1 MPESFEEFKAG
12 VYAALRDKV
21 AERIEAEREHIS
33 NTLLRGEIAQSEES
47 ESQSNAD
54 EN

>member
-21 AERIEAEREHIS
+21 AERLETEREHIS
-33 NTLLRGEIAQSEES
+33 NSLLRGEMPQSDEA
-47 ESQSNAD
+47 ESQSNA
-54 EN
+54 EVN